1 MEERRF
7 AEARA
12 VLEPALA
19 DERLAGAAKVRL
31 AAIDYEEGAVE
42 RAHGDLDALLEKQAT
57 AEAWTLQAEL
67 QFREG
72 KLTEAL
78 ASAREALAL
87 NPEFEAAR
95 TLTEAIRREQLWP
108 SS

>member
-1 MEERRF
+1 M
-7 AEARA
+7 
-12 VLEPALA
+12 
-19 DERLAGAAKVRL
+19 
-31 AAIDYEEGAVE
+31 AAIDYEDGAVDK
-42 RAHGDLDALLEKQAT
+42 AHRELEQLLQKEAT
-57 AEAWTLQAEL
+57 AEAWTLQADL

-87 NPEFEAAR
+87 NPDFEAAR
-95 TLTEAIRREQLWP
+95 ILTEAIRREQLWP